1 MYVSNLVPFLGIRP
15 DSWTAVA
22 DIRQEDCLR
31 PVHHEEL
38 VARLG
43 VVRGL
48 QRIDGSTTTHLA
60 RNFSS
65 RLKIRGFNPCK
76 TMPLALSTCPFAVG
90 CATAVQST
98 RMFFVVAEVEE
109 FLSRELSVVVGDEGV
124 RDAEAVNDV
133 GEQCYDLLGA
143 DVHYGSS
150 LDPLEKLVD
159 GHE

>member
-1 MYVSNLVPFLGIRP
+1 
-15 DSWTAVA
+15 
-22 DIRQEDCLR
+22 
-31 PVHHEEL
+31 
-38 VARLG
+38 
-43 VVRGL
+43 
-48 QRIDGSTTTHLA
+48 
-60 RNFSS
+60 
-65 RLKIRGFNPCK
+65 
-76 TMPLALSTCPFAVG
+76 
-90 CATAVQST
+90 
-98 RMFFVVAEVEE
+98 MFFVVAEVEE